1 MFRFLIYF
9 TISFL
14 ILAFPVSKSSTVFDS
29 VNKPLKPYTQ
39 KVYSTIAFYLSTSLS
54 EGKEITVKLFN
65 NTAKKVDY
73 VKRESSGFAKPVAK
87 KAQDLDALDDYQ
99 HGEYTV
105 EEREALLKV
114 LRESE

>member
-9 TISFL
+9 TVSFL
-14 ILAFPVSKSSTVFDS
+14 ILAFPVAKNSTVFDS
-29 VNKPLKPYTQ
+29 INKPLKPYTQ
-39 KVYSTIAFYLSTSLS
+39 KVYSTIAFYLNTSLS
-54 EGKEITVKLFN
+54 EGKEMTVKLFN

-73 VKRESSGFAKPVAK
+73 VKRESSGITKPIGKRV
-87 KAQDLDALDDYQ
+87 QGLDALDDYQ